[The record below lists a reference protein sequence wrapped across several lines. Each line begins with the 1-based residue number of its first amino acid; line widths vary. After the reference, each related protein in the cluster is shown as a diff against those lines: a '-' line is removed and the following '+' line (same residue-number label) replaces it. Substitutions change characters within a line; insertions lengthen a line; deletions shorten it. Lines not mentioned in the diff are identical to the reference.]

1 MKDSPDQPRISSYLE
16 RPEFFPGSLTGTS
29 DHNRICREE
38 RTIREIEDQVGR
50 EYRARGLNSD
60 WARVGLWYEDPF
72 CWLVRDAVVFGGQRV
87 AVHHRLIWK
96 AGPLCGVVV
105 LAHQEGGLVL
115 VRHFRPPLM
124 VSSWEC
130 PRGAIEPGE
139 TPGQAVR
146 KEVLEELGAEV
157 LDCLPLGAIH
167 PINNWT
173 GSAVNL
179 YWAKVGPAENRAMP
193 EGVLEIRR
201 YTFPEVID
209 MIREDRITD
218 APTLCAIA
226 KAQWLGYL
234 PG

>member
-1 MKDSPDQPRISSYLE
+1 MAPLVTERRIGSYLE
-16 RPEFFPGSLTGTS
+16 RPEFFSEPPAAQA
-29 DHNRICREE
+29 DPYRICREPGE
-38 RTIREIEDQVGR
+38 ILQIEDQVGR
-50 EYRARGLNSD
+50 EYLQQGLNPD
-60 WARVGLWYEDPF
+60 WARVGLWYEDPH
-72 CWLVRDAVVFGGQRV
+72 CWLVRDAVVFGGHRV

-96 AGPLCGVVV
+96 AGPLCGVVM

-124 VSSWEC
+124 GSSWEC
-130 PRGAIEPGE
+130 PRGAIDSGE
-139 TPGQAVR
+139 TPAQAVR
-146 KEVLEELGAEV
+146 KEILEELGAEV
-157 LDCLPLGAIH
+157 LDCLPMGVIH

-173 GSAVNL
+173 GSAVSL
-179 YWAKVGPAENRAMP
+179 YWARVGPAENRAAP

-201 YTFPEVID
+201 FTFPEVMG

-234 PG
+234 PA